1 MWNRSLAAPTL
12 ALNNDISGGDM
23 KRRHFVGGLAA
34 AAGLAACGSEN
45 TECAGGT
52 ASSAETFEWSMVTS
66 WPPRY
71 PGLGIATNNLA
82 ERIEAASG
90 GRLKIRVYAGGEL
103 VPAFEVFDAVSRGTV
118 EMGHGASYYHRGK
131 LDAAQ
136 FFTSIPFGLNYM
148 EMNGWLYYGGGLELW
163 RELYE
168 PFNLVPFPCG
178 NSGVQM
184 GGWFNKE
191 INSVEDLRGLKMR
204 IPGLGGEVLRRAG
217 GTPVTLPGSEI
228 FTSLQTGAIDAT
240 EWVGPYND
248 VAFGLHNVA
257 RYYYY
262 PGWQEPGPTLECI
275 VNRDAW
281 ESLPD
286 DLKALVDLANQA
298 INCDMAAEYTHGNV
312 SSLQQL
318 VDDPDVELRK
328 FPDEVIEHLK
338 NITDEVVAEMVE
350 SDPAA
355 ARIFESFN
363 AFREQSELNQ
373 QVSEQAFLET
383 RS

>member
-1 MWNRSLAAPTL
+1 
-12 ALNNDISGGDM
+12 M

-34 AAGLAACGSEN
+34 AAGLAACSSESADC
-45 TECAGGT
+45 EGGT
-52 ASSAETFEWSMVTS
+52 AGSAETFEWSMVTS

-82 ERIEAASG
+82 DRIEAASG
-90 GRLKIRVYAGGEL
+90 GRLKIRVYAAPEL

-118 EMGHGASYYHRGK
+118 EMGHGAGYYHRGK
-131 LDAAQ
+131 VDAAQ
-136 FFTSIPFGLNYM
+136 FFTTIPFGLNYM

-191 INSVEDLRGLKMR
+191 INSIEDLRGLKMR

-262 PGWQEPGPTLECI
+262 PGWHEPGPTLECI
-275 VNRDAW
+275 VNREAW
-281 ESLPD
+281 DSLPD
-286 DLKALVDLANQA
+286 DLKALVDLATQA

-312 SSLQQL
+312 NSLQQL
-318 VDDPDVELRK
+318 VDDPDVELRE
-328 FPDEVIEHLK
+328 FPEEVIEHLK
-338 NITDEVVAEMVE
+338 GITDDVVAEMVE
-350 SDPAA
+350 NDPAV
-355 ARIFESFN
+355 ARIYESFN
-363 AFREQSELNQ
+363 AFREKSVLNQ
-373 QVSEQAFLET
+373 RISEQAFLET
-383 RS
+383 RG

>member
-1 MWNRSLAAPTL
+1 
-12 ALNNDISGGDM
+12 M
-23 KRRHFVGGLAA
+23 K
-34 AAGLAACGSEN
+34 N
-45 TECAGGT
+45 CAG
-52 ASSAETFEWSMVTS
+52 
-66 WPPRY
+66 
-71 PGLGIATNNLA
+71 
-82 ERIEAASG
+82 
-90 GRLKIRVYAGGEL
+90 
-103 VPAFEVFDAVSRGTV
+103 
-118 EMGHGASYYHRGK
+118 YYHRGK
-131 LDAAQ
+131 VDAAQ
-136 FFTSIPFGLNYM
+136 FFTTIPFGLNYM

-191 INSVEDLRGLKMR
+191 INSIDDLRGLKMR

-257 RYYYY
+257 QYYYY
-262 PGWQEPGPTLECI
+262 PGWHEPGPTLECI
-275 VNRDAW
+275 VNREAW
-281 ESLPD
+281 DSLPD
-286 DLKALVDLANQA
+286 DLKALVDLATQA

-312 SSLQQL
+312 NSLQQL

-328 FPDEVIEHLK
+328 FPDEVIEHLRG
-338 NITDEVVAEMVE
+338 ITDEVVAEMVE
-350 SDPAA
+350 NDPAV
-355 ARIFESFN
+355 ARIYESFS
-363 AFREQSELNQ
+363 AFREKSALNQ
-373 QVSEQAFLET
+373 RISEQAFLET
-383 RS
+383 RG